1 MPGVITV
8 IDHKSASYKHFVF
21 ITVQKHHI
29 RRDSFETLFLLN
41 GQARPFIVPYFNLF
55 IVIN

>member
-1 MPGVITV
+1 MPGVIAV

-21 ITVQKHHI
+21 KNI

-41 GQARPFIVPYFNLF
+41 GQARPFIVPYFNLC